1 MRKRMKSGLLA
12 GFLVLAMVLSFIP
25 VDQISAAETNVISTI
40 DMKGFVPPVDGE
52 NPTIEG
58 FAPAKGS
65 HFHIATPADMKRY
78 DLGGPPIY
86 WADMSTG
93 DYMKETDTFQGSNE
107 DGYRLVAYL
116 IPDEGYSF
124 NENGKDIKLT
134 YNGSTRYANRVRGSY
149 PDTKG
154 VLGNA
159 ISILTNDIVAETH
172 IDEINMEGMTIPVD
186 GENPTIEGFAPAEG
200 SHFHIATL
208 AEMKKYD
215 LDDDPAYW
223 VDCNENPPKKMKDT
237 DTFSVFAF
245 KGYRLRTYLI
255 PDEGY
260 SFDSNKEDI
269 TLKFNGLEYYAGSV
283 LEVYKDPTGNAG
295 NAVMIDSEEMRALQ
309 QPKEMIME
317 FPVKIN
323 IEQLGT
329 ATPGKETFKFETF
342 QYLGHGDFPLKDDSI
357 TIENLTFTDD
367 KACVEG
373 TLRLKGVHNYEWNM
387 FSQGIYLR
395 MSKGTSDGWTYA
407 TEEYYLR
414 PRSKEAVAL
423 NDLSDLE
430 KVYYGVEPYIFKNGD
445 CTPITPE
452 EIVFNVSYDKEEV
465 IEPEKPNPENPETP
479 ETPEVKPGTP
489 EAKPGTPEV
498 KPGTSEVK
506 PGQTNNENKTVVTAA
521 PKTADNSDVML
532 MAVIFMLALGT
543 VITVNFKKSR

>member
-12 GFLVLAMVLSFIP
+12 GVLVLAMVLSFIP

-172 IDEINMEGMTIPVD
+172 IDEINMEGFTIPMD
-186 GENPTIEGFAPAEG
+186 GKKPTIEGFAPAEG
-200 SHFHIATL
+200 SHFHIATP
-208 AEMKKYD
+208 AEMEKYH

-223 VDCNENPPKKMKDT
+223 VDLDANPPKQMGDT
-237 DTFSVFAF
+237 DTFSIFNT
-245 KGYRLRTYLI
+245 KGYRLSTYLI

-260 SFDSNKEDI
+260 SFENNKKDI
-269 TLKFNGLEYYAGSV
+269 TLKFDGSEHYIGSV
-283 LEVYKDPTGNAG
+283 FEVYKDPTGNAG
-295 NAVMIDSEEMRALQ
+295 NAVMIDSKELRANLR
-309 QPKEMIME
+309 PKEMIME
-317 FPVKIN
+317 IPVKIN

-342 QYLGHGDFPLKDDSI
+342 KHSGHGDYPLEDDSI

-373 TLRLKGVHNYEWNM
+373 TLKLKGVHSDDYTM
-387 FSQGIYLR
+387 FAQGIFLR

-407 TEEYYLR
+407 TEEYFLL
-414 PRSKEAVAL
+414 PRLKEEVAL

-430 KVYYGVEPYIFKNGD
+430 KQYCGVEPFILKNDGY
-445 CTPITPE
+445 TPITPE

-465 IEPEKPNPENPETP
+465 IDPEKPNPENPETP
-479 ETPEVKPGTP
+479 EV
-489 EAKPGTPEV
+489 KPGTPEV
-498 KPGTSEVK
+498 KPGTPEVKPGTPEVK